1 MTERLYYR
9 DSTLKQ
15 FTAAVLEQKPIQD
28 KHGVLL
34 DRTAFYPTSG
44 GQMHD
49 TGTLNGQAVHDVIL
63 EDAEIWHLVSAP
75 LQTDRVNGELNWSR
89 RFDFMQQH
97 TGFHL
102 LAGAFKRVLGIET
115 IASHLGEEW
124 DTIDIDSDE
133 LPAEQLQ
140 AVETAANEVIWQNRD
155 VRIRMVTR
163 DEMAA
168 LNVRKVSDLGDPI
181 RLIDIEDWDLDP
193 CGGTHVT
200 QTGEVG
206 LVKIYGREK
215 VRSSLRYT
223 FVAGHRALAKH
234 QQQFAV
240 LQELGSLLSTGQDQ
254 LTASVHKLQQEN
266 RDLRKQQD
274 QFRQSRLDQAI
285 ADCLLEIEQEGR
297 VSEFFPDFDLKTL
310 QGLAG
315 TLLKQSECTCYLFGD
330 QVFVFASNRE
340 SVHPA
345 LAVLKSLTVVKG
357 GGRDDFV
364 QGRVETD
371 IEMPEILG
379 AFAEKM

>member
-28 KHGVLL
+28 KHGVRL
-34 DRTAFYPTSG
+34 DRTSFYPTSG

-63 EDAEIWHLVSAP
+63 EDEKIWHLVSAP
-75 LQTDRVNGELNWSR
+75 IKGDQVSGELNWSR

-102 LAGAFKRVLGIET
+102 LAGAFKHVLGIET

-133 LPAEQLQ
+133 LSAEQLQ
-140 AVETAANEVIWQNRD
+140 AVETAANEIIWQNRD
-155 VRIRMVTR
+155 VHIRMVSR

-168 LNVRKVSDLGDPI
+168 LNVRKVSDLGEPI

-200 QTGEVG
+200 KTGEVG
-206 LVKIYGREK
+206 LVKIYNREK
-215 VRSSLRYT
+215 VRGSLRYT
-223 FVAGHRALAKH
+223 FVAGRRALVKH
-234 QQQFAV
+234 QQQFAI
-240 LQELGSLLSTGQDQ
+240 LQDLGILLSTGQDQ
-254 LTASVHKLQQEN
+254 LAASVQKLQQEN
-266 RDLRKQQD
+266 RDLRKQQE
-274 QFRQSRLDQAI
+274 QFRKSRLDQSI
-285 ADCLLEIEQEGR
+285 VDCLQKIEKVGR
-297 VSEFFPDFDLKTL
+297 VTVFYPDFDLKTL

-315 TLLKQSECTCYLFGD
+315 TLLKKAECTCYLFGD
-330 QVFVFASNRE
+330 RVFVFASNRE
-340 SVHPA
+340 SVQPA
-345 LAVLKSLTVVKG
+345 LAVLKYLTDVKG

-371 IEMPEILG
+371 KEMPEILG